1 MGSLIMHLT
10 VSNIIKEKYN
20 LSDAFLAGSIM
31 PDIYGKCKIPRDLT
45 HFITTEKIDPDLAR
59 LPNIKYFI
67 NKYSDNLT
75 NDLLLGYLCHLIEDR
90 VWFREFIP
98 KYAKVVSYVDNTIL
112 FLNDKTIHNEKEFS
126 EEIYFDYNKI
136 DLYLLNKYNLN
147 INNIKETIK
156 KYYTEDYSKEALN
169 NYLYKHDVIET
180 RDNIFLTENEAEIFI
195 EKSLIDID
203 KIAGKYLEHFK

>member
-31 PDIYGKCKIPRDLT
+31 PDIYGKCKIPWDVT
-45 HFITTEKIDPDLAR
+45 HFVTTGTIDSDISR
-59 LPNIKYFI
+59 FPNLKHFV
-67 NKYSDNLT
+67 NKHGDKLNNELM
-75 NDLLLGYLCHLIEDR
+75 LGYFCHLIEDR
-90 VWFREFIP
+90 VWFREFVP
-98 KYAKVVSYVDNTIL
+98 KYAKTASHVDNSVL

-126 EEIYFDYNKI
+126 EEIYFDYNKA

-147 INNIKETIK
+147 INIIKENIS
-156 KYYTEDYSKEALN
+156 KYYTEGYSKEALN
-169 NYLYKHDVIET
+169 NYLYEHDVIEN
-180 RDNIFLTENEAEIFI
+180 RDNIFLTENEAELFI

-203 KIAGKYLEHFK
+203 KIASKYLEELK